1 MNNGPTSTDP
11 DETPPPPPSDPS
23 DDDGLKTILGQSLL
37 DRAGLDRRRKPD
49 LSRRYDPSNNAAGQ
63 INDPNKPL

>member
-1 MNNGPTSTDP
+1 HQFIVEYDPADLGATGPP
-11 DETPPPPPSDPS
+11 PS

-49 LSRRYDPSNNAAGQ
+49 PSRRYDPSNNAAGQ